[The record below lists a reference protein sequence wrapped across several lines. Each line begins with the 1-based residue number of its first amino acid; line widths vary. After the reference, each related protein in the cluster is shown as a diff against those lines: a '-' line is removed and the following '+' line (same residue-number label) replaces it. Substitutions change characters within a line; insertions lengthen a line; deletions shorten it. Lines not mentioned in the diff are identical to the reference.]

1 MLGYAVNAGTIFIAG
16 WVETVEDSYYACY
29 YKSRAPKNDFFVLDK
44 LILHHVKKKMM
55 KSHLLGKRTNY
66 EHEFETNTNVVGSG
80 KKERWIFHKM
90 YSNGKPSGR
99 GKVVYCLDVIDQDKD
114 D

>member
-1 MLGYAVNAGTIFIAG
+1 MSESMEGRC
-16 WVETVEDSYYACY
+16 YACY

-66 EHEFETNTNVVGSG
+66 DHEFETNTNVVGSG
-80 KKERWIFHKM
+80 KNERWIFSKM

-99 GKVVYCLDVIDQDKD
+99 GKGIYCLYVIDKDKD
-114 D
+114 A